1 MNEKEIRDI
10 FSDDAFVAHILSLET
25 AEEMQAALSEQGLE
39 MSIREIQMIQSS
51 LQTEESELDEAELD
65 HIAGGVVANGI
76 GTILT
81 SIAKTAGSL
90 RKLAKN
96 IAGKK

>member
-25 AEEMQAALSEQGLE
+25 AEEMQQALSEQGLE

-51 LQTEESELDEAELD
+51 LKTEERELVDEELDY
-65 HIAGGVVANGI
+65 IAGGVVANGI
-76 GTILT
+76 GAILT
-81 SIAKTAGSL
+81 SIAKTAGTL
-90 RKLAKN
+90 KKLAGN
-96 IAGKK
+96 IRGKK